1 MSTHPHPNASA
12 LRRSAAMIYD
22 FFLVVAIW
30 ILTTIVVIAFL
41 TDGDTVTGVPFQLM
55 LLGEIFVFYAY
66 FWKIKGQTLGM
77 QVWKIRAEN
86 EQGETLTFL
95 DSLLRFGFATIT
107 MAPLGLGFFWMIV
120 DKQRLTLYDRLSKT
134 RVVYTGNKPLAAEQV
149 DEVS

>member
-1 MSTHPHPNASA
+1 
-12 LRRSAAMIYD
+12 MIYD

-41 TDGDTVTGVPFQLM
+41 TDGETVTGVPFQLM

-86 EQGETLTFL
+86 ENGETLTFL
-95 DSLLRFGFATIT
+95 DSVLRFGFATIT
-107 MAPLGLGFFWMIV
+107 MAPLGLGFFWMVV
-120 DKQRLTLYDRLSKT
+120 DKERLTLYDRLSKT
-134 RVVYTGNKPLAAEQV
+134 RVVYTGNKPLAAEK
-149 DEVS
+149 DSE

>member
-1 MSTHPHPNASA
+1 
-12 LRRSAAMIYD
+12 MIYD

-41 TDGDTVTGVPFQLM
+41 TEGETVTGVPFQLM

-95 DSLLRFGFATIT
+95 DSVLRFGFATIT
-107 MAPLGLGFFWMIV
+107 MAPLGLGFFWMV
-120 DKQRLTLYDRLSKT
+120 LDRERLTLYDRLSKT
-134 RVVYTGNKPLAAEQV
+134 RVVYTGDKPLAAEK
-149 DEVS
+149 DGGSSG